1 MCFLV
6 LKDKLTYGCTLIQ
19 MDLYYTFFN
28 KKPIHFDVSNVLSNF
43 CSKCKIVAE
52 QPPDPKWEEKYNEKC
67 VNNFEGS
74 AEAMEVEATVR
85 LWERSLAE
93 NKLRYTTAKA
103 QKESISGKGK
113 FTQKKITKIQNYYG
127 QAIKDC
133 RKDVEL
139 MKIWIMGIIVHMS

>member
-1 MCFLV
+1 MCVLV

-93 NKLRYTTAKA
+93 NKLRYTTARIKKSLLVERA
-103 QKESISGKGK
+103 NLLKKRSQKSRTTMDK
-113 FTQKKITKIQNYYG
+113 Q
-127 QAIKDC
+127 
-133 RKDVEL
+133 
-139 MKIWIMGIIVHMS
+139 